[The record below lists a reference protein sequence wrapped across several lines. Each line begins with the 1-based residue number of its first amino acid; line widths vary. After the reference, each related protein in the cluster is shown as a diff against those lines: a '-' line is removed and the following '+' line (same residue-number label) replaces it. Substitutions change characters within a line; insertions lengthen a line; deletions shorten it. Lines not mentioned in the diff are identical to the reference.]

1 MDLLREMMGVY
12 KVETKIDIVFV
23 IDLSLGMEPMLSL
36 IRNTPWG
43 EIIKKLCLSQGREI
57 GTLRFKVMWYAD
69 SKHCCND
76 SCFGE
81 SKFYLMPHEEHD
93 FYYFLNNLHII
104 SDGEKTPGL
113 EALERALDSDWNQDG
128 DRLRHIIILF
138 TDKEAYQKRVTHTMD
153 LEYIGGQWE
162 DEHQS
167 EETLCT
173 FFEMWSRD
181 DSKYGFK
188 GNGKLS
194 VPGRRLVLFAPG
206 AYPWINL
213 EYEAEHVIRYDVALG
228 QGGREISGED
238 IQSIFYLH

>member
-1 MDLLREMMGVY
+1 MDLLREMMEGF
-12 KVETKIDIVFV
+12 KIETNIDIVFV

-36 IRNTPWG
+36 VRNTPWG

-81 SKFYLMPHEEHD
+81 LKFYLMPHEEQD
-93 FYYFLNNLHII
+93 FYYFLNDLHVVG
-104 SDGEKTPGL
+104 DAEKTSGL

-138 TDKEAYQKRVTHTMD
+138 TDKEAYQKRVTNTMN
-153 LEYIGGQWE
+153 LEYMGANGRININQKM
-162 DEHQS
+162 
-167 EETLCT
+167 L
-173 FFEMWSRD
+173 FAPFLKKWSRD
-181 DSKYGFK
+181 PQYGFR

-206 AYPWINL
+206 TDPWINL
-213 EYEAEHVIRYDVALG
+213 ECEAEYVIRHDVALG
-228 QGGREISGED
+228 QGGREISDED
-238 IQSIFYLH
+238 IQSIFYFH